1 MNDINGFKNVD
12 RSQQRKR
19 KEKIWGNDTVK
30 GIWNGSG
37 NPPEPAAAAD
47 DDDVPPTFAAAE
59 ED

>member
-1 MNDINGFKNVD
+1 MVSKMLTEVNNESERN
-12 RSQQRKR
+12 
-19 KEKIWGNDTVK
+19 WGNDTVK